1 MRNPWFQDWLALMR
15 MFDQKQNAMETGFW
29 RTTKQHNKNIFR
41 KCLLNRMPIM
51 LQPFASVRTQMS
63 HVVVEIK
70 NTKLVVARL
79 AGTDANV

>member
-1 MRNPWFQDWLALMR
+1 MYVESD
-15 MFDQKQNAMETGFW
+15 
-29 RTTKQHNKNIFR
+29 
-41 KCLLNRMPIM
+41 
-51 LQPFASVRTQMS
+51 ASVRTQMS

>member
-1 MRNPWFQDWLALMR
+1 
-15 MFDQKQNAMETGFW
+15 
-29 RTTKQHNKNIFR
+29 
-41 KCLLNRMPIM
+41 M
-51 LQPFASVRTQMS
+51 LQPFSNRILRTIKQNNKKRIRTMYVESDASVRTQMS